1 MRFIKLIHKWTS
13 LFVGIQLLLW
23 LVSGFYFNIMDH
35 DKVRGNQYRE
45 QLKLAPVVYS
55 NMNNAPFIDP
65 KTILAE
71 FENSQSLTIV
81 SVLDKPYYLL
91 THQTGLYHHFYNKQ
105 SLVNTFTGK
114 EVIVDQEM
122 ASKIAKTSYNGPGTI
137 QSVTLQKPPI
147 EDIPKE
153 KNTVWQIN
161 FKDNVNTSV
170 YVNASSGR
178 LIKHSDDD
186 KRIAD
191 FFFMLHFM
199 DYAGEGSFNNWQ
211 IIFFSIITLWL
222 VLSGFIWTI
231 ELGFKGQYKFS
242 FVMNKSKNLG
252 IKNLPVS
259 HATKK

>member
-35 DKVRGNQYRE
+35 DKVRGNQYRA
-45 QLKLAPVVYS
+45 KIKPAPEVYF
-55 NMNNAPFIDP
+55 NMNNASFIDP

-71 FENSQSLTIV
+71 FDKSQSLKII

-91 THQTGLYHHFYNKQ
+91 THQTGLYRHFYNNQ
-105 SLVNTFTGK
+105 TLVNAYSGE
-114 EVIVDQEM
+114 EVVVDQNM
-122 ASKIAKTSYNGPGTI
+122 ASKIANISYNGPGKI

-170 YVNASSGR
+170 YVNANSGR

-186 KRIAD
+186 KRFAD

-199 DYAGEGSFNNWQ
+199 DYASEGSFNNWQ
-211 IIFFSIITLWL
+211 IILFSIITLWL
-222 VLSGFIWTI
+222 VLSGFIWTV
-231 ELGFKGQYKFS
+231 ELGFKGHYKFS
-242 FVMNKSKNLG
+242 LSIRKNRKQRISEVPLSA
-252 IKNLPVS
+252 VD
-259 HATKK
+259 KK

>member
-35 DKVRGNQYRE
+35 DKVRGNQFRE
-45 QLKLAPVVYS
+45 QIKPAPVLYS
-55 NMNNAPFIDP
+55 NINNTPFIDP

-71 FENSQSLTIV
+71 FEKSQSLKIV
-81 SVLDKPYYLL
+81 LVLDKPYYLL
-91 THQTGLYHHFYNKQ
+91 THQAGLYHHFYNKQ
-105 SLVNTFTGK
+105 TLVNVYSGE
-114 EVIVDQEM
+114 EVIIDK
-122 ASKIAKTSYNGPGTI
+122 KIASNIANQSYNGPGTI

-153 KNTVWQIN
+153 KNIVWQIN

-170 YVNASSGR
+170 YINASSGQ

-186 KRIAD
+186 KRFAD

-199 DYAGEGSFNNWQ
+199 DYASEGSFNNWQ
-211 IIFFSIITLWL
+211 IILFSIITLWL

-231 ELGFKGQYKFS
+231 ELGFKGHYKFS
-242 FVMNKSKNLG
+242 FAMNKNKNLD

>member
-35 DKVRGNQYRE
+35 DKVRGNQYRAQIKPASE
-45 QLKLAPVVYS
+45 VYL
-55 NMNNAPFIDP
+55 NMNNASFIDP

-71 FENSQSLTIV
+71 FENSQSLKII

-91 THQTGLYHHFYNKQ
+91 THQTGLYRHFYNNQ
-105 SLVNTFTGK
+105 TLVNAYSGE
-114 EVIVDQEM
+114 EVVVDQIM
-122 ASKIAKTSYNGPGTI
+122 ASKIANISYNGPGKI
-137 QSVTLQKPPI
+137 QSVIFQKPPI

-186 KRIAD
+186 KRFAD

-211 IIFFSIITLWL
+211 IILFSIITLWL
-222 VLSGFIWTI
+222 VLSGFIWTV
-231 ELGFKGQYKFS
+231 ELGFKGHYKFS
-242 FVMNKSKNLG
+242 FVMNKNKNRD